1 MADAAVSRGSPP
13 QWEATTKVSDDD
25 LKKAGTALHTV
36 TCAGDSLLTGSSR
49 PVVKVWQVAE
59 GKLKESGKLK
69 LEAVGCSCVAAH
81 SDGNSVAV
89 CSADGAI
96 SLWDIREPSSKK
108 ASLDA
113 EIPKAW
119 KVTFLDD
126 AHLISGGT
134 SGDICVWDLRMQRLQ
149 RELSAESTLQG
160 EDLDSKRR
168 KLDTGRKGKKHKS
181 PIYSLAVSSD
191 CNLLGVGRASGA
203 VSVFRKL
210 ELMGSIDAH
219 IGEEVVPV
227 RAVCFDSGSKL
238 LLSGGDDHHVCLLD
252 AAGWGQHQGL
262 GRGSKRPQVE
272 RFSAHKSWVTA
283 VRACPD
289 PLRPVLVSTGWD
301 KQVKLWD
308 YRTHELLQSFSQH
321 TDCVLDAAFAPSNG
335 RYFVTVGADATI
347 ALYTAKSEATPGEAG
362 PT

>member
-1 MADAAVSRGSPP
+1 MADAAVSGGSPP
-13 QWEATTKVSDDD
+13 QWEATTKATDDE
-25 LKKAGTALHTV
+25 LKKAGAALHTL

-69 LEAVGCSCVAAH
+69 LEAVGCSSVAVG
-81 SDGNSVAV
+81 SDGNSVAI
-89 CSADGAI
+89 CSEDGAI
-96 SLWDIREPSSKK
+96 SLWDIRDSSSKK
-108 ASLDA
+108 GSLDA

-119 KVTFLDD
+119 KATFLDD
-126 AHLISGGT
+126 SHLISGGT

-149 RELSAESTLQG
+149 RELNAESSLQG

-168 KLDTGRKGKKHKS
+168 RLDTGRKSKKHRS

-191 CNLLGVGRASGA
+191 GNFLGVGRASGA
-203 VSVFRKL
+203 ISVFQKL
-210 ELMGSIDAH
+210 ELMGNIDAH

-227 RAVCFDSGSKL
+227 RALCFDQSSKL

-252 AAGWGQHQGL
+252 AAGWGQQGL
-262 GRGSKRPQVE
+262 GRGPKRPQIE
-272 RFSAHKSWVTA
+272 RFSAHTSWVTA

-301 KQVKLWD
+301 KEVKLWD

-335 RYFVTVGADATI
+335 RYFVTVGADAVI
-347 ALYTAKSEATPGEAG
+347 ALYTSKHEATPSDAA